1 MKKYIELL
9 LDVRGWKHIPTVLN
23 LLPINYTTSRFKKEY
38 EDAIEY
44 RDAGKTVN
52 ELKERLI
59 VYLGFLKI
67 DEPSITID
75 KDKAV
80 KLKKML
86 GIVYNDFPG
95 QLKDQIERTLEYI
108 PNQEFSEK
116 LKDGHD
122 VFQLADEILLWL
134 TTMTQEKRIEDDTT
148 LPPHTIEWA
157 KEDKIDTPN
166 DELRLPLIKMLQVAW
181 GTTDEKVAIDKT
193 IEYLK
198 HKFVSSEPIYIKKN
212 RGDIVIS

>member
-116 LKDGHD
+116 LKDDYD
-122 VFQLADEILLWL
+122 VFQLADEILFWL
-134 TTMTQEKRIEDDTT
+134 TTMTQEKRIENPRVP
-148 LPPHTIEWA
+148 LV
-157 KEDKIDTPN
+157 
-166 DELRLPLIKMLQVAW
+166 ELLLMAW
-181 GTTDEKVAIDKT
+181 GTTDEKVAVDKT

-198 HKFVSSEPIYIKKN
+198 HKFDVVTPTNQPIYIKKN
-212 RGDIVIS
+212 TGDIVIS